1 MIKTLCAATLV
12 LASLVGSARA
22 QPAAVLLPAQSR
34 ITFVS
39 KQMGVPVD
47 GRFARF
53 DAQIALD
60 PKHPEAGRVALGI
73 DTASATLGVPETD
86 AELPKPNWFDSA
98 KFPRATFRSSA
109 IKGLGGGR
117 FEVAGTLTI
126 KGHAQALVVPVQLAQ
141 SGGTSVATGSFT
153 IRRLSFRIGDA
164 EWADTA
170 LVADDVAVRFRL
182 TLTGLPPL

>member
-12 LASLVGSARA
+12 LASLVGGACA
-22 QPAAVLLPAQSR
+22 QAPAALLPAQSQ

-39 KQMGVPVD
+39 KQMGVPVE

-60 PKHPEAGRVALGI
+60 PTHPEAGRVALDI
-73 DTASATLGVPETD
+73 DTASATLGVREAD
-86 AELPKPNWFDSA
+86 AELPKPAWFDSA
-98 KFPRATFRSSA
+98 TFPRASFRSSA
-109 IKGLGGGR
+109 ISGMGGGR

-126 KGHAQALVVPVQLAQ
+126 KGHAQALVVPVQLTQ
-141 SGGTSVATGSFT
+141 VGGTSVAIGSFT
-153 IRRLSFRIGDA
+153 IRRLGFRIGDA

-170 LVADDVAVRFRL
+170 LVADDVAVRFKL